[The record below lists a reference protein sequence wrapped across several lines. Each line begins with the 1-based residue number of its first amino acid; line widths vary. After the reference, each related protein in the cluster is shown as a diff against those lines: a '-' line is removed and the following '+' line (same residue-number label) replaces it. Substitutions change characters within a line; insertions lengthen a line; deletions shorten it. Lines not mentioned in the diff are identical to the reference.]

1 MKPSGRRRAA
11 RLAAPLLLGVTLAA
25 ALGAAALGGTAVAA
39 PAAKAVPAL
48 AAVAWQQ
55 RLGAAVPLQLRF
67 SNDQGR
73 VEPLSHYFRAR
84 RPVALVLMYLS
95 CSRLCPLTLS
105 LTQQAFTR
113 AGLVPG
119 RDFELLAVSIDPYDG
134 VAAAAR
140 RKAAMAPP
148 GPWQTGLQLLTAA
161 PADRVHAH
169 PASERLATAAGF
181 GFLRNATIA
190 AATGAQADNQF
201 VHPAGW
207 VLLDPSGHI
216 SRYFFGLQYDP
227 ATLREAVRA
236 AGAQA
241 PPTWSQPLRLL
252 CNCLIALTGRYDAQV
267 LDALR
272 ALCIALL
279 GVGGWWLRRTL
290 TPARASRR
298 A

>member
-1 MKPSGRRRAA
+1 MRLPA
-11 RLAAPLLLGVTLAA
+11 RLAAALLLGCM
-25 ALGAAALGGTAVAA
+25 LGGTAMGA
-39 PAAKAVPAL
+39 PATAQTAAL
-48 AAVAWQQ
+48 AAVGWQQ

-67 SNDQGR
+67 SDDQGR
-73 VEPLSHYFRAR
+73 VVSLSRYFKPH
-84 RPVALVLMYLS
+84 RPVVLVLMYLS
-95 CSRLCPLTLS
+95 CSRLCPVTLS
-105 LTQQAFTR
+105 LTQQAMTR

-140 RKAAMAPP
+140 RKAAIAPSA
-148 GPWQTGLQLLTAA
+148 PWQAGLQLLTAA
-161 PADRVHAH
+161 PSDRVRAH
-169 PASERLATAAGF
+169 PASARLADAAGF
-181 GFLRNATIA
+181 HFLPNAAIA
-190 AATGAQADNQF
+190 AAAGAQADNQF

-236 AGAQA
+236 AAAQA
-241 PPTWSQPLRLL
+241 PPTWTQPLRLL
-252 CNCLIALTGRYDAQV
+252 CDCLIALTGRYDAQV
-267 LDALR
+267 LDVLR

-279 GVGGWWLRRTL
+279 GFGALWLWRG
-290 TPARASRR
+290 RR